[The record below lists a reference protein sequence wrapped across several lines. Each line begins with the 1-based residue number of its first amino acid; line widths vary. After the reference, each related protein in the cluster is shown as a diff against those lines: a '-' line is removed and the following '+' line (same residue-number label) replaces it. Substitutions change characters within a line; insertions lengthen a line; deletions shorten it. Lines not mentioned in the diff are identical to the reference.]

1 VKKLLAMAASVLA
14 VASVLVGLQV
24 SGPTA
29 SQEPASAL
37 SGSSFQAGNIISD
50 ANFYDGTAMTA
61 DQVQA
66 FLNSQV
72 SSCTNSNC
80 LRNGRFSMNSRG
92 GDAMCSAVTGG
103 SSLSTAQIVT
113 RVSAACGISPKV
125 LLVTLQK
132 EQSLVTNRGPSAAVL
147 ERAMGYACPDNVG
160 GRCDPAYAGVGNQM
174 YWSAWQW
181 KRYSNPPGTSNYFT
195 WFNPGATRNIQYNVP
210 VSCGTKP
217 VNVQNKATA
226 ALYYYTPY
234 TPNTAALN
242 NLYGTGDGC
251 SAYGNRNF
259 WRMYSDWFGSPTGNA
274 APPVT
279 ALGSFDVLT
288 AGYNAVTVEG
298 WALDRNTSASTR
310 VDVTVGGTETST
322 TANRV
327 RNDVGAAYPKQG
339 PNHGFKHT
347 TAAPPGSQQV
357 CVWAVNADT
366 RARASLG
373 CKTVTVAD
381 GSPFGSLDRAS
392 AAPGGVSVAGW
403 AIDPETK
410 SSIGVTIQADG
421 KTVKQLSG
429 AKERT
434 DVGRAYPGY
443 GSAHGFAATVPVGA
457 GNHRICATGL
467 NVGAGSNAT
476 VGSCTTVNVP
486 GSVPIGSLDSVTV
499 GASSVSVGG
508 WALDGDTKDSIK
520 VRVYVDGDRQEFV
533 ADRTRTDVERV
544 YPSYGSAHGFSAT
557 VAATKGTHEVCV
569 RALHVKSG
577 KKDPVLGCRTVTV
590 TSQAPVGSL
599 DEVTAVKGG
608 IRVGGWAFDPD
619 DATATIAVDVYDG
632 SKGVRTTASNSRP
645 DVARAYPEAGAAH
658 GWSVTL
664 TAAAGRHTI
673 CAYGL
678 DTAGQGNTEYGCR
691 TVTVP

>member
-210 VSCGTKP
+210 VSCGTKA

-242 NLYGTGDGC
+242 NLYGSGDGC

-288 AGYNAVTVEG
+288 AGYNSVTVEG

-310 VDVTVGGTETST
+310 VDVTVGGAQSST

-339 PNHGFKHT
+339 PKHGFKHT
-347 TAAPPGSQQV
+347 TTATPGSQQV

-381 GSPFGSLDRAS
+381 GSPFGSLDS
-392 AAPGGVSVAGW
+392 AVAVPGGVSVGGW
-403 AIDPETK
+403 AIDPET
-410 SSIGVTIQADG
+410 SGRIGAHITVDGTI
-421 KTVKQLSG
+421 VKKMWASQS
-429 AKERT
+429 RS
-434 DVGRAYPGY
+434 DVGRAYPSAGPNHGY
-443 GSAHGFAATVPVGA
+443 SATVPATAGVHRICVLGINVQNGATRNVGTCKTVNVPGSTPIGSFDSLKATPSSVSVSGWALDGDSVDRIKVTVSIDGKARSFTTKSTRSGVARTYPAYGTLRGFDGTWTVGA
-457 GNHRICATGL
+457 GRHEVCVTAN
-467 NVGAGSNAT
+467 NVGAGSNRSLGCKSIT
-476 VGSCTTVNVP
+476 VVNAA
-486 GSVPIGSLDSVTV
+486 PIGSLDV
-499 GASSVSVGG
+499 
-508 WALDGDTKDSIK
+508 
-520 VRVYVDGDRQEFV
+520 VR
-533 ADRTRTDVERV
+533 
-544 YPSYGSAHGFSAT
+544 P
-557 VAATKGTHEVCV
+557 
-569 RALHVKSG
+569 
-577 KKDPVLGCRTVTV
+577 
-590 TSQAPVGSL
+590 
-599 DEVTAVKGG
+599 VKGG
-608 IRVGGWAFDPD
+608 VQDAGWAIDPD
-619 DATATIAVDVYDG
+619 TSAPIAVTVSVDG
-632 SKGVRTTASNSRP
+632 ATQRVTANRDRS
-645 DVARAYPEAGAAH
+645 DVARAYPASGPAH
-658 GWSVTL
+658 GYETTI
-664 TAAAGRHTI
+664 TAKPGARQVCVQGIDSAGGVPTS
-673 CAYGL
+673 
-678 DTAGQGNTEYGCR
+678 YGCR
-691 TVTVP
+691 TVTVG